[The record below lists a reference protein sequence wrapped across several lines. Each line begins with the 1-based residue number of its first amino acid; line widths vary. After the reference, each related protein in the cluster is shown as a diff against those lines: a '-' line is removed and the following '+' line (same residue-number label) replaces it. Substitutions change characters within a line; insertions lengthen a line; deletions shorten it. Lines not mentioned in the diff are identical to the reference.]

1 MEDEPGSENE
11 GDTMV
16 ASPLA
21 KWRIEFSRSFQN
33 HLDRSAPH
41 LIRRWLVTLVA
52 GVIYIY
58 RVYYVYGFFVIS
70 YGLATY
76 ILNLLIGFLS
86 PKVDPEIEALDPT
99 SLPRDDS
106 DEFKPFVRRLPEFK
120 FWYAATKAF
129 VVAFVMTFFS
139 FLDVPVFWPILL
151 CYWLFLY
158 FLTMKRQIVHMFKYR
173 YFPFDIRKK
182 KRHGG
187 NDKPSSSNA
196 LERDEKPAPM

>member
-1 MEDEPGSENE
+1 MEDEPGSESE

-16 ASPLA
+16 SSPLA

-33 HLDRSAPH
+33 YLDRSAPH
-41 LIRRWLVTLVA
+41 LIRRWLVTLIA
-52 GVIYIY
+52 AVIYIY

-99 SLPRDDS
+99 SLPHDDS

-120 FWYAATKAF
+120 FW
-129 VVAFVMTFFS
+129 
-139 FLDVPVFWPILL
+139 
-151 CYWLFLY
+151 
-158 FLTMKRQIVHMFKYR
+158 
-173 YFPFDIRKK
+173 
-182 KRHGG
+182 
-187 NDKPSSSNA
+187 
-196 LERDEKPAPM
+196 